1 MDKKLIAIS
10 HNFQISDHVYVKS
23 APGNKSTPRFDPETY
38 TILKI
43 KGEIK
48 VEFEDSLNPI
58 QL

>member
-1 MDKKLIAIS
+1 MKSHMDKKLIAIS

-43 KGEIK
+43 KG
-48 VEFEDSLNPI
+48 SLI
-58 QL
+58 EA